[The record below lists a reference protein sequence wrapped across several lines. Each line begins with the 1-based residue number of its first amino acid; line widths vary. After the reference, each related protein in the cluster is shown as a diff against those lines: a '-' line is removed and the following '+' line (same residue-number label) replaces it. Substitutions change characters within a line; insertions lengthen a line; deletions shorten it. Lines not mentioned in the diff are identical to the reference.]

1 MKMKEIRNVTIF
13 DLETTSLSP
22 SENDGQVIEFGAILY
37 SVEHNAVLSQIS
49 SLVPMSSVKTNSA
62 KSINSIEEVWTQSK
76 VVDSCSNLASNLL
89 NTFVENSDY
98 IIAHN
103 KEFDM
108 SWNFANTLSKPWLC
122 TLNDFVWPKN
132 PTNCRTSLIN
142 TALNHGITVISAH
155 RAMTDCELIASLFS
169 RLGEH
174 EGLLSQLFN
183 KAIERA
189 ADEIIEVVALVSF
202 NEKNKA
208 KSKGFF
214 WDSNGDK
221 SKWTKKIRA
230 SELAA
235 ESQEWDFEWFEIMV

>member
-1 MKMKEIRNVTIF
+1 MKEIRNVTIF
-13 DLETTSLSP
+13 DLETTGLSP
-22 SENDGQVIEFGAILY
+22 SGDDSQVIEFGAILY
-37 SVEHNAVLSQIS
+37 SIEHNAVLSQIS

-62 KSINSIEEVWTQSK
+62 KSINGIEEVWTQSGAI
-76 VVDSCSNLASNLL
+76 DSCTNLASNLL
-89 NTFVENSDY
+89 NTFIENSDY
-98 IIAHN
+98 VIAHN

-108 SWNFANTLSKPWLC
+108 AWNFANTLSKPWLC

-142 TALNHGITVISAH
+142 TALNHGIAVVSAH

-169 RLGEH
+169 RFGES
-174 EGLLSQLFN
+174 GLLYQLFR
-183 KAIERA
+183 KAIERS

-214 WDSNGDK
+214 WDSNSGK

-230 SELAA
+230 SELVA
-235 ESQEWDFEWFEIMV
+235 ESKEWDFEWFEIMA